1 MKVWIVY
8 DYDGGAHYVE
18 GVFSSE
24 EKAKEYIKYH
34 GGSEFRAEKYE
45 VDEPFSKDE
54 SYWEVTMRM
63 SKRPSANLVKCE
75 KDLLNGTRV
84 ETFSLYKFNSGEV
97 NIYVKSKT
105 MDDVSFP
112 DFSRRFS
119 VSLANS
125 IDTFWEVL
133 LKRFTLLMD
142 KPDSGF
148 LFGKNGCPRWSI
160 HSYIYIPC

>member
-34 GGSEFRAEKYE
+34 GGSEFSAEEYE

-75 KDLLNGTRV
+75 KDLLEGKRV
-84 ETFSLYKFNSGEV
+84 DTFSLYKFNSSEV

-105 MDDVSFP
+105 MDDAIEEANSRIERIIDERKGLFKKP
-112 DFSRRFS
+112 FTDEFTKSRRI
-119 VSLANS
+119 VNY
-125 IDTFWEVL
+125 
-133 LKRFTLLMD
+133 FTGEYSD
-142 KPDSGF
+142 D
-148 LFGKNGCPRWSI
+148 
-160 HSYIYIPC
+160 